1 MLNVETFLVHDVE
14 NKEIYQSHDL
24 LKYKIRSLKK
34 KDSVIP
40 DPDIISLNT
49 ICKSTGKTVD

>member
-14 NKEIYQSHDL
+14 NKEIYQQHDL
-24 LKYKIRSLKK
+24 NSDYEKK
-34 KDSVIP
+34 KKKKENIIP